1 MEFKISQEEFVKG
14 LYRTQSVVEKKGA
27 MPILLNVLIEAM
39 DSEIVV
45 TATDLEIGLR
55 GRHPA
60 EIINP
65 GKTTISAK
73 KIYEVI
79 KELPEKEISFRLK
92 ENHWVEIKS
101 GRSTFNIMGL
111 SADSFPSLPSYEEEG
126 FISVETEIL
135 KEMVEKTIFAVSTD
149 EARYNLTGVFFVFKK
164 EGDSQKES
172 RMVATDGYRLSL
184 IDRSLGEEIKGLE
197 NGILLPKKG
206 LIEMNKILEEGG
218 KEAAKTIGINLKGNN
233 FILKRDPVILIMRL
247 LDAEF
252 PDYRQV
258 IPNNPKLKINMKTKE
273 ILDSLRKVSIL
284 SSEKTRGV
292 KFQFREDSL
301 ELSSYNPEFG
311 EAKDE
316 LSVKYKGEDLLVG
329 FNSRFVMEVLSKL
342 SSEEVVFEIEDNVSP
357 AIIRPADDEKHT
369 CVIMPM
375 RI

>member
-14 LYRTQSVVEKKGA
+14 LHRTQSVVEKKGT
-27 MPILLNVLIEAM
+27 MPILLNVLIEAQE
-39 DSEIVV
+39 SEIVI
-45 TATDLEIGLR
+45 TATDLEIGLK

-60 EIINP
+60 EIIKS
-65 GKTTISAK
+65 GKTTLSAK

-79 KELPEKEISFRLK
+79 KELPEKEVSFRLK

-101 GRSTFNIMGL
+101 GKSTFNIMGI
-111 SADSFPSLPSYEEEG
+111 SAEAFPSLPSYEEEG
-126 FISVETEIL
+126 FLTVETEIL
-135 KEMVEKTIFAVSTD
+135 KEMVEKTVFAVSTD
-149 EARYNLTGVFFVFKK
+149 EARYNLNGVFFVKK
-164 EGDSQKES
+164 ESDSPKEV

-184 IDRSLGEEIKGLE
+184 IDRSLGEEMKGLE
-197 NGILLPKKG
+197 KGILLPKKG

-218 KEAAKTIGINLKGNN
+218 KEGVKSIGINLKGNN

-258 IPNNPKLKINMKTKE
+258 IPKDPKRQISVKRSQIQ
-273 ILDSLRKVSIL
+273 DSLRRVSIL

-292 KFQFREDSL
+292 KFQFNQDFL

-311 EAKDE
+311 EAKEE
-316 LSVKYKGEDLLVG
+316 LSVEYKGETMQVG
-329 FNSRFVMEVLSKL
+329 FNSRFVMEVLNNLK
-342 SSEEVVFEIEDNVSP
+342 SEEVVFEIEDNVSP
-357 AIIRPADDEKHT
+357 AIIRPADDPRHT

>member
-1 MEFKISQEEFVKG
+1 
-14 LYRTQSVVEKKGA
+14 
-27 MPILLNVLIEAM
+27 
-39 DSEIVV
+39 
-45 TATDLEIGLR
+45 
-55 GRHPA
+55 
-60 EIINP
+60 
-65 GKTTISAK
+65 
-73 KIYEVI
+73 
-79 KELPEKEISFRLK
+79 
-92 ENHWVEIKS
+92 
-101 GRSTFNIMGL
+101 
-111 SADSFPSLPSYEEEG
+111 
-126 FISVETEIL
+126 VETEIL

-149 EARYNLTGVFFVFKK
+149 EARYNLTGVFFVKK
-164 EGDSQKES
+164 ESDSQKEI

-218 KEAAKTIGINLKGNN
+218 KEGVKNIGINLKGNN

-258 IPNNPKLKINMKTKE
+258 IPNAPKRQITVKRSQIQ
-273 ILDSLRKVSIL
+273 DSLRRVSIL

-292 KFQFREDSL
+292 KFHFNPDFL

-311 EAKDE
+311 EAKEE
-316 LSVKYKGEDLLVG
+316 LPVEYKGETLQVG
-329 FNSRFVMEVLSKL
+329 FNSRFVMEVLNNLK
-342 SSEEVVFEIEDNVSP
+342 SEEVVFEIEDNISP
-357 AIIRPADDEKHT
+357 AIIRPADDPRHT

>member
-14 LYRTQSVVEKKGA
+14 LSRTQSVVEKKGT
-27 MPILLNVLIEAM
+27 MPILLNVLIEAL
-39 DSEIVV
+39 DSEIVI

-60 EIINP
+60 QIIKP
-65 GKTTISAK
+65 GKSTLSAK
-73 KIYEVI
+73 KVYEVI
-79 KELPEKEISFRLK
+79 KELPEKEVSLRVK

-101 GRSTFNIMGL
+101 GKSTFNIMGI
-111 SADSFPSLPSYEEEG
+111 SAESFPSLPSYEEEG
-126 FISVETEIL
+126 FVEVETEIL
-135 KEMVEKTIFAVSTD
+135 KEMVEKTIFAVSAD
-149 EARYNLTGVFFVFKK
+149 ESRYNLTGVFFVKQ
-164 EGDSQKES
+164 ESDSQKDV

-184 IDRSLGEEIKGLE
+184 IDRALGGEVKGLE

-206 LIEMNKILEEGG
+206 LLELNKILEEGI
-218 KEAAKTIGINLKGNN
+218 KESAKNVALHLKGNN
-233 FILKRDPVILIMRL
+233 FILKKDPVILIMRL

-258 IPNNPKLKINMKTKE
+258 IPNAPKRKITMKRTQ
-273 ILDSLRKVSIL
+273 IQDSLRRVSIL

-292 KFQFREDSL
+292 KFQFNEDCL

-311 EAKDE
+311 EAKEE
-316 LSVKYKGEDLLVG
+316 LSVEYKGENLLVG
-329 FNSRFVMEVLSKL
+329 FNSRFVLEVLNNL
-342 SSEEVVFEIEDNVSP
+342 RSEDVIFEVEDNVSP